1 MALIDR
7 KLQFPSKMLPLLYE
21 TSLTCQVNGVYIK
34 SLDCNRKDERPQPT
48 LLAKSSIFSSKIP
61 PSSIL
66 QAWNLFNYKIF
77 TNQDTGENSWSI
89 FFQCDGSFLSPV
101 ICTHLLFGPP
111 YFFINIIILLY
122 VCAKNWL
129 SITMRW
135 TFDENYTHHRLETIS
150 LVPAGALNEI

>member
-34 SLDCNRKDERPQPT
+34 SLDCSRKDERPQPT

-61 PSSIL
+61 LAAFCRPEIFSTIKFSPIKIQVKIPGPSF
-66 QAWNLFNYKIF
+66 FNVMPAFYPQLSAPICYLAHH
-77 TNQDTGENSWSI
+77 I
-89 FFQCDGSFLSPV
+89 FFR
-101 ICTHLLFGPP
+101 
-111 YFFINIIILLY
+111 NIIIVLY
-122 VCAKNWL
+122 VCAMNWL

-150 LVPAGALNEI
+150 LVSAGALNEI